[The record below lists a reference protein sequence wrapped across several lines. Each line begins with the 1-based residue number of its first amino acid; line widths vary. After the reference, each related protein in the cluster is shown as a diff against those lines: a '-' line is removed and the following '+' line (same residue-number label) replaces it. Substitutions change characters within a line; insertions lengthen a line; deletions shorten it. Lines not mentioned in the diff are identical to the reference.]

1 MSEAENH
8 PPASSVTA
16 LRIPII
22 KKGEYDLWCMKMR
35 QYIAITDHILWDIIT
50 YGDQATTE
58 PASSSDK
65 HLLRLPCAKM
75 PRVMG
80 AIKGK
85 IWKNKE
91 SKKMQKN
98 LLKQQFETF
107 VVGAREELDSAYDR
121 FQNIISM
128 LELYDA
134 KVSCED
140 ANLKFLRS
148 LPSVWHVVATM
159 IRGQPGLDELDFDD
173 LYNNLKV
180 YEHELKGASSSNSQS
195 IAFMSAEIKGSTSRQ
210 STADDKSEIITKG
223 YAQASSSKLKET
235 LNSSFNSDE
244 IICSFFAQH
253 ASMPETH
260 DDEDLLQIDDD
271 AMEEIDI
278 RWQVAMI
285 TARIRK
291 FMRKTGRP
299 IDLKPKNGI
308 TFDKSKIECFRE
320 CKFAKYQANRAN
332 GSKEKRVVPIEYSNS
347 KALVAKDSQGEID
360 WTKEFDDDPV
370 TFAMVALNEIEED
383 DWSIEI
389 DVDHVDLRQDGLGV
403 FDWSEEA
410 DNAPVALALMATSST
425 DSSNSEVP
433 YCSNCSKSYKKLLN
447 DYQTEKDNFQRARL
461 EIQGYQLSL
470 ESLEV
475 IIRTHE
481 KNEYAWGD
489 KYELMEY
496 DLKMRDWKLGEK
508 QKELDN
514 VIKERDELKEKLEKW
529 SNATLLQTEIL
540 NKQKVLS
547 DKTCIGFGVEYSSSE
562 ESNNSSGDE
571 TLTGPLYE
579 NFKREKAYKAVPP
592 PTGTIIPPRADV
604 AFTGIDELAIRNK
617 VINKQN
623 SESSGT
629 DHESCESK
637 NRDDLIKNKE
647 QTQNTVKSN
656 TDRNKVIIEDWVDSD
671 DEEVPLGF
679 SEIKKQTVLKSETS
693 SENKSPRSKDSFG
706 QRSRSRPPPT
716 FNTAYIPTIR
726 YLRKTLTTSEAEN
739 HPPASSV
746 TALGIPIIKKGK
758 YDLWCMKIRQYIAIT
773 NHILW
778 DIITNGDQ
786 ATTEPTSSSGQPSV
800 PKTLIVVNAR
810 RNNEKALNIL
820 LSAIPDRHLLSFHD
834 AQDARSLWA
843 AIKARFGGNKESKKM
858 QKNLLKQQFETFVVG
873 AREELDSAYERF
885 QKIISMLELYD
896 AKVSC
901 EYANLKFLR
910 SLPYVWH
917 VVATMIRGQPGLD
930 ELDFD
935 DLYNNLKVYE
945 HELKGASSSNSQS
958 IAFMSA
964 EIKGSTSRQST
975 ANDNSEIITKG
986 YAQASSSKL
995 KETLNS
1001 SFNSDEIICSFFAQ
1015 QASMPETHDD
1025 EDLLQ
1030 IDDDA
1035 MEEIDIRWQV
1045 AMITARIR
1053 KFMRKTGRPIDLKP
1067 KNGITFD
1074 KSKIECF
1081 NCQKL
1086 GHFARECKFAKY
1098 QANRA
1103 NGSKEK
1109 RIVPI
1114 EDSNSKALVAKD
1126 SQGEID
1132 WTKEFDDDPVTF
1144 AMVALNGIEEDDW
1157 SIEIDAD
1164 HVDLGQDGLGV
1175 FDWSEEADNAPVA
1188 LALMATS
1195 STDSS
1200 NSEVPYCSNCSKSY
1214 KKLLNDYQTEK
1225 DNFQRARL
1233 EIQGY
1238 QLSLESLEVIIRTH
1252 EKNEYAWGDKY
1263 EQMEYDLKMRDWKLG
1278 EKQKEFEN
1286 VIKERDELKEK
1297 LEKWS
1302 NATLL
1307 QTEILNKQKVLNDKT
1322 CIGFGV
1328 EYSSS
1333 EEKVYNSSRM
1343 KL

>member
-50 YGDQATTE
+50 NGDQATTE
-58 PASSSDK
+58 PASSSGQPSAPKTSIVVNARRNNEKALNILLSAIPDR
-65 HLLRLPCAKM
+65 HLLSFHDAQDARSLWA
-75 PRVMG
+75 
-80 AIKGK
+80 AIKARFGG
-85 IWKNKE
+85 NKE

-210 STADDKSEIITKG
+210 STADDK
-223 YAQASSSKLKET
+223 
-235 LNSSFNSDE
+235 
-244 IICSFFAQH
+244 
-253 ASMPETH
+253 
-260 DDEDLLQIDDD
+260 
-271 AMEEIDI
+271 
-278 RWQVAMI
+278 
-285 TARIRK
+285 
-291 FMRKTGRP
+291 
-299 IDLKPKNGI
+299 
-308 TFDKSKIECFRE
+308 
-320 CKFAKYQANRAN
+320 
-332 GSKEKRVVPIEYSNS
+332 
-347 KALVAKDSQGEID
+347 
-360 WTKEFDDDPV
+360 
-370 TFAMVALNEIEED
+370 
-383 DWSIEI
+383 
-389 DVDHVDLRQDGLGV
+389 
-403 FDWSEEA
+403 
-410 DNAPVALALMATSST
+410 
-425 DSSNSEVP
+425 
-433 YCSNCSKSYKKLLN
+433 
-447 DYQTEKDNFQRARL
+447 
-461 EIQGYQLSL
+461 
-470 ESLEV
+470 
-475 IIRTHE
+475 
-481 KNEYAWGD
+481 
-489 KYELMEY
+489 
-496 DLKMRDWKLGEK
+496 
-508 QKELDN
+508 
-514 VIKERDELKEKLEKW
+514 
-529 SNATLLQTEIL
+529 
-540 NKQKVLS
+540 
-547 DKTCIGFGVEYSSSE
+547 
-562 ESNNSSGDE
+562 
-571 TLTGPLYE
+571 
-579 NFKREKAYKAVPP
+579 
-592 PTGTIIPPRADV
+592 
-604 AFTGIDELAIRNK
+604 
-617 VINKQN
+617 
-623 SESSGT
+623 
-629 DHESCESK
+629 
-637 NRDDLIKNKE
+637 
-647 QTQNTVKSN
+647 
-656 TDRNKVIIEDWVDSD
+656 
-671 DEEVPLGF
+671 
-679 SEIKKQTVLKSETS
+679 
-693 SENKSPRSKDSFG
+693 
-706 QRSRSRPPPT
+706 
-716 FNTAYIPTIR
+716 
-726 YLRKTLTTSEAEN
+726 
-739 HPPASSV
+739 
-746 TALGIPIIKKGK
+746 
-758 YDLWCMKIRQYIAIT
+758 
-773 NHILW
+773 
-778 DIITNGDQ
+778 
-786 ATTEPTSSSGQPSV
+786 
-800 PKTLIVVNAR
+800 
-810 RNNEKALNIL
+810 
-820 LSAIPDRHLLSFHD
+820 
-834 AQDARSLWA
+834 
-843 AIKARFGGNKESKKM
+843 
-858 QKNLLKQQFETFVVG
+858 
-873 AREELDSAYERF
+873 
-885 QKIISMLELYD
+885 
-896 AKVSC
+896 
-901 EYANLKFLR
+901 
-910 SLPYVWH
+910 
-917 VVATMIRGQPGLD
+917 
-930 ELDFD
+930 
-935 DLYNNLKVYE
+935 
-945 HELKGASSSNSQS
+945 
-958 IAFMSA
+958 
-964 EIKGSTSRQST
+964 
-975 ANDNSEIITKG
+975 SEIITKG

-1200 NSEVPYCSNCSKSY
+1200 NSEIGIRRNHAILVRV
-1214 KKLLNDYQTEK
+1214 LLWID
-1225 DNFQRARL
+1225 
-1233 EIQGY
+1233 
-1238 QLSLESLEVIIRTH
+1238 VIL
-1252 EKNEYAWGDKY
+1252 
-1263 EQMEYDLKMRDWKLG
+1263 M
-1278 EKQKEFEN
+1278 
-1286 VIKERDELKEK
+1286 
-1297 LEKWS
+1297 
-1302 NATLL
+1302 
-1307 QTEILNKQKVLNDKT
+1307 
-1322 CIGFGV
+1322 
-1328 EYSSS
+1328 
-1333 EEKVYNSSRM
+1333 SRI
-1343 KL
+1343 

>member
-8 PPASSVTA
+8 PPASSVTT

-50 YGDQATTE
+50 NGDQATIE
-58 PASSSDK
+58 PTSSSSQPSAPKTSIVVNARRNNEKALNILLSAIPDR
-65 HLLRLPCAKM
+65 HLLSFHDAQDARSLWA
-75 PRVMG
+75 
-80 AIKGK
+80 AIKARFGG
-85 IWKNKE
+85 NKE

-107 VVGAREELDSAYDR
+107 VVGAREELDFAYER

-210 STADDKSEIITKG
+210 STADDK
-223 YAQASSSKLKET
+223 
-235 LNSSFNSDE
+235 
-244 IICSFFAQH
+244 
-253 ASMPETH
+253 
-260 DDEDLLQIDDD
+260 
-271 AMEEIDI
+271 
-278 RWQVAMI
+278 
-285 TARIRK
+285 
-291 FMRKTGRP
+291 
-299 IDLKPKNGI
+299 
-308 TFDKSKIECFRE
+308 
-320 CKFAKYQANRAN
+320 
-332 GSKEKRVVPIEYSNS
+332 
-347 KALVAKDSQGEID
+347 
-360 WTKEFDDDPV
+360 
-370 TFAMVALNEIEED
+370 
-383 DWSIEI
+383 
-389 DVDHVDLRQDGLGV
+389 
-403 FDWSEEA
+403 
-410 DNAPVALALMATSST
+410 
-425 DSSNSEVP
+425 
-433 YCSNCSKSYKKLLN
+433 
-447 DYQTEKDNFQRARL
+447 
-461 EIQGYQLSL
+461 
-470 ESLEV
+470 
-475 IIRTHE
+475 
-481 KNEYAWGD
+481 
-489 KYELMEY
+489 
-496 DLKMRDWKLGEK
+496 
-508 QKELDN
+508 
-514 VIKERDELKEKLEKW
+514 
-529 SNATLLQTEIL
+529 
-540 NKQKVLS
+540 
-547 DKTCIGFGVEYSSSE
+547 
-562 ESNNSSGDE
+562 
-571 TLTGPLYE
+571 
-579 NFKREKAYKAVPP
+579 
-592 PTGTIIPPRADV
+592 
-604 AFTGIDELAIRNK
+604 
-617 VINKQN
+617 
-623 SESSGT
+623 
-629 DHESCESK
+629 
-637 NRDDLIKNKE
+637 
-647 QTQNTVKSN
+647 
-656 TDRNKVIIEDWVDSD
+656 
-671 DEEVPLGF
+671 
-679 SEIKKQTVLKSETS
+679 
-693 SENKSPRSKDSFG
+693 
-706 QRSRSRPPPT
+706 
-716 FNTAYIPTIR
+716 
-726 YLRKTLTTSEAEN
+726 
-739 HPPASSV
+739 
-746 TALGIPIIKKGK
+746 
-758 YDLWCMKIRQYIAIT
+758 
-773 NHILW
+773 
-778 DIITNGDQ
+778 
-786 ATTEPTSSSGQPSV
+786 
-800 PKTLIVVNAR
+800 
-810 RNNEKALNIL
+810 
-820 LSAIPDRHLLSFHD
+820 
-834 AQDARSLWA
+834 
-843 AIKARFGGNKESKKM
+843 
-858 QKNLLKQQFETFVVG
+858 
-873 AREELDSAYERF
+873 
-885 QKIISMLELYD
+885 
-896 AKVSC
+896 
-901 EYANLKFLR
+901 
-910 SLPYVWH
+910 
-917 VVATMIRGQPGLD
+917 
-930 ELDFD
+930 
-935 DLYNNLKVYE
+935 
-945 HELKGASSSNSQS
+945 
-958 IAFMSA
+958 
-964 EIKGSTSRQST
+964 
-975 ANDNSEIITKG
+975 SEIITKG

-1263 EQMEYDLKMRDWKLG
+1263 ELMDSYGLEAFWQQIEKELADACDTGLKVIKTVLVFVITTAIDRGRFMLPMDNLGGYVAFGTEPKGGRITGKGNHQYNMLDLRITEDESYFVAPKIGARKLQEYQQIVKRAIWVSRITFYRLSNKIIQSGYRKGRLEPCLQNPSNQYQFWAEAVPTACYVLNRKENQVDTAVIQSQFIQVDFEDVDDQQFIVYGSSSIGNKAVSEAITNDAQNMDSDEKKKKAKKFLIYQSLMMIFSDKERGNFIMEILDDENKDTEEEIDLDLNNMDNTINVSSSSTLRIHKNHPQRQIIGPTASGVKTRKQLQGTSTPHQALLSFICKQNRTNHKDQQTCLFACFLSQEEPKKITQALQDESWVEAMQEELLQFKLQNINFVWKSISWKEIGLLHAKKTNNVAISTTKSRISGSCKVVVTGLINVVKNDEPIATFKGRTACIVWTLKEALMLFLRG
-1278 EKQKEFEN
+1278 EYASEIGRFCYLIRSIILQKEKYCSDQSESTESALKIQQFWN
-1286 VIKERDELKEK
+1286 TAKERIINEVRSPLK
-1297 LEKWS
+1297 
-1302 NATLL
+1302 
-1307 QTEILNKQKVLNDKT
+1307 LNVMKENESTSGANLRTDP
-1322 CIGFGV
+1322 
-1328 EYSSS
+1328 SD
-1333 EEKVYNSSRM
+1333 EEKRRLSGPSTFKMYSDDFIQG
-1343 KL
+1343 

>member
-50 YGDQATTE
+50 NGDQATTE
-58 PASSSDK
+58 PASSSGQPSAPKTSIVVNARRNNEKALNILLSAIPDR
-65 HLLRLPCAKM
+65 HLLSFHDAQDAKSLWA
-75 PRVMG
+75 
-80 AIKGK
+80 AIKARFGG
-85 IWKNKE
+85 NKE

-210 STADDKSEIITKG
+210 STADDK
-223 YAQASSSKLKET
+223 
-235 LNSSFNSDE
+235 
-244 IICSFFAQH
+244 
-253 ASMPETH
+253 
-260 DDEDLLQIDDD
+260 
-271 AMEEIDI
+271 
-278 RWQVAMI
+278 
-285 TARIRK
+285 
-291 FMRKTGRP
+291 
-299 IDLKPKNGI
+299 
-308 TFDKSKIECFRE
+308 
-320 CKFAKYQANRAN
+320 
-332 GSKEKRVVPIEYSNS
+332 
-347 KALVAKDSQGEID
+347 
-360 WTKEFDDDPV
+360 
-370 TFAMVALNEIEED
+370 
-383 DWSIEI
+383 
-389 DVDHVDLRQDGLGV
+389 
-403 FDWSEEA
+403 
-410 DNAPVALALMATSST
+410 
-425 DSSNSEVP
+425 
-433 YCSNCSKSYKKLLN
+433 
-447 DYQTEKDNFQRARL
+447 
-461 EIQGYQLSL
+461 
-470 ESLEV
+470 
-475 IIRTHE
+475 
-481 KNEYAWGD
+481 
-489 KYELMEY
+489 
-496 DLKMRDWKLGEK
+496 
-508 QKELDN
+508 
-514 VIKERDELKEKLEKW
+514 
-529 SNATLLQTEIL
+529 
-540 NKQKVLS
+540 
-547 DKTCIGFGVEYSSSE
+547 
-562 ESNNSSGDE
+562 
-571 TLTGPLYE
+571 
-579 NFKREKAYKAVPP
+579 
-592 PTGTIIPPRADV
+592 
-604 AFTGIDELAIRNK
+604 
-617 VINKQN
+617 
-623 SESSGT
+623 
-629 DHESCESK
+629 
-637 NRDDLIKNKE
+637 
-647 QTQNTVKSN
+647 
-656 TDRNKVIIEDWVDSD
+656 
-671 DEEVPLGF
+671 
-679 SEIKKQTVLKSETS
+679 
-693 SENKSPRSKDSFG
+693 
-706 QRSRSRPPPT
+706 
-716 FNTAYIPTIR
+716 
-726 YLRKTLTTSEAEN
+726 
-739 HPPASSV
+739 
-746 TALGIPIIKKGK
+746 
-758 YDLWCMKIRQYIAIT
+758 
-773 NHILW
+773 
-778 DIITNGDQ
+778 
-786 ATTEPTSSSGQPSV
+786 
-800 PKTLIVVNAR
+800 
-810 RNNEKALNIL
+810 
-820 LSAIPDRHLLSFHD
+820 
-834 AQDARSLWA
+834 
-843 AIKARFGGNKESKKM
+843 
-858 QKNLLKQQFETFVVG
+858 
-873 AREELDSAYERF
+873 
-885 QKIISMLELYD
+885 
-896 AKVSC
+896 
-901 EYANLKFLR
+901 
-910 SLPYVWH
+910 
-917 VVATMIRGQPGLD
+917 
-930 ELDFD
+930 
-935 DLYNNLKVYE
+935 
-945 HELKGASSSNSQS
+945 
-958 IAFMSA
+958 
-964 EIKGSTSRQST
+964 
-975 ANDNSEIITKG
+975 SEIITKG

-1214 KKLLNDYQTEK
+1214 KKLLNDYQTER

-1278 EKQKEFEN
+1278 EKQKEFDN

-1333 EEKVYNSSRM
+1333 EESNNSSGDETLTGPLYENFKREKAYKEVLHPQSSGTEYDLVNLKTERLNPKNKETNQNTVKSNTDRNKSTYKGRFEKVQLIMNIMTLGYM
-1343 KL
+1343 KSPLHKIGGNELVNKETTVQDNQTVRDDDTLSSPQSLNVDERIQEEN

>member
-50 YGDQATTE
+50 NGDQATTE
-58 PASSSDK
+58 PASSSGQPSAPKTSIVVNARRNNEKALNILLSAIPDR
-65 HLLRLPCAKM
+65 HLLSFHDAQDAKSLWA
-75 PRVMG
+75 
-80 AIKGK
+80 AIKARFGG
-85 IWKNKE
+85 NKE

-210 STADDKSEIITKG
+210 STADDK
-223 YAQASSSKLKET
+223 
-235 LNSSFNSDE
+235 
-244 IICSFFAQH
+244 
-253 ASMPETH
+253 
-260 DDEDLLQIDDD
+260 
-271 AMEEIDI
+271 
-278 RWQVAMI
+278 
-285 TARIRK
+285 
-291 FMRKTGRP
+291 
-299 IDLKPKNGI
+299 
-308 TFDKSKIECFRE
+308 
-320 CKFAKYQANRAN
+320 
-332 GSKEKRVVPIEYSNS
+332 
-347 KALVAKDSQGEID
+347 
-360 WTKEFDDDPV
+360 
-370 TFAMVALNEIEED
+370 
-383 DWSIEI
+383 
-389 DVDHVDLRQDGLGV
+389 
-403 FDWSEEA
+403 
-410 DNAPVALALMATSST
+410 
-425 DSSNSEVP
+425 
-433 YCSNCSKSYKKLLN
+433 
-447 DYQTEKDNFQRARL
+447 
-461 EIQGYQLSL
+461 
-470 ESLEV
+470 
-475 IIRTHE
+475 
-481 KNEYAWGD
+481 
-489 KYELMEY
+489 
-496 DLKMRDWKLGEK
+496 
-508 QKELDN
+508 
-514 VIKERDELKEKLEKW
+514 
-529 SNATLLQTEIL
+529 
-540 NKQKVLS
+540 
-547 DKTCIGFGVEYSSSE
+547 
-562 ESNNSSGDE
+562 
-571 TLTGPLYE
+571 
-579 NFKREKAYKAVPP
+579 
-592 PTGTIIPPRADV
+592 
-604 AFTGIDELAIRNK
+604 
-617 VINKQN
+617 
-623 SESSGT
+623 
-629 DHESCESK
+629 
-637 NRDDLIKNKE
+637 
-647 QTQNTVKSN
+647 
-656 TDRNKVIIEDWVDSD
+656 
-671 DEEVPLGF
+671 
-679 SEIKKQTVLKSETS
+679 
-693 SENKSPRSKDSFG
+693 
-706 QRSRSRPPPT
+706 
-716 FNTAYIPTIR
+716 
-726 YLRKTLTTSEAEN
+726 
-739 HPPASSV
+739 
-746 TALGIPIIKKGK
+746 
-758 YDLWCMKIRQYIAIT
+758 
-773 NHILW
+773 
-778 DIITNGDQ
+778 
-786 ATTEPTSSSGQPSV
+786 
-800 PKTLIVVNAR
+800 
-810 RNNEKALNIL
+810 
-820 LSAIPDRHLLSFHD
+820 
-834 AQDARSLWA
+834 
-843 AIKARFGGNKESKKM
+843 
-858 QKNLLKQQFETFVVG
+858 
-873 AREELDSAYERF
+873 
-885 QKIISMLELYD
+885 
-896 AKVSC
+896 
-901 EYANLKFLR
+901 
-910 SLPYVWH
+910 
-917 VVATMIRGQPGLD
+917 
-930 ELDFD
+930 
-935 DLYNNLKVYE
+935 
-945 HELKGASSSNSQS
+945 
-958 IAFMSA
+958 
-964 EIKGSTSRQST
+964 
-975 ANDNSEIITKG
+975 SEIITKG

-1200 NSEVPYCSNCSKSY
+1200 NSELVTPSPGSLNLMPRFLDKKEGIITVPNTYAPVAHITTIRLLLALAAIHNLVIHQMDVKTAFLNGDLDEEFSMKDMGEADVILGIKIKRENKGIVITQSHYIEKILKSLIVKIVLCY
-1214 KKLLNDYQTEK
+1214 
-1225 DNFQRARL
+1225 
-1233 EIQGY
+1233 
-1238 QLSLESLEVIIRTH
+1238 
-1252 EKNEYAWGDKY
+1252 DKY
-1263 EQMEYDLKMRDWKLG
+1263 IPDITKVDMKIEDMFTISLFKMRSCRKHVKIHLLSSDGMFLLGDVQVPCAFFKKQTQAWFLLWKQSL
-1278 EKQKEFEN
+1278 
-1286 VIKERDELKEK
+1286 
-1297 LEKWS
+1297 
-1302 NATLL
+1302 
-1307 QTEILNKQKVLNDKT
+1307 
-1322 CIGFGV
+1322 
-1328 EYSSS
+1328 
-1333 EEKVYNSSRM
+1333 
-1343 KL
+1343 